1 MTRRIVLLLALLLP
15 FSACAAPPAPAVVE
29 GVHYE
34 TLPQPGTFLPVKK
47 GQVEIVEVFAYTC
60 SHCASFAPK
69 LDAWKAT
76 LPANVVVR
84 YSPAGYNLGEPLSRA
99 FFASEELGALGL
111 THLNTFDAL
120 HGARTLPMNPTER
133 EIAAYYGTLGVDATK
148 FQAAMDGPKVMQR
161 MQAARNFS
169 MRIGLKGTPTLIV
182 AGRYRVLGD
191 TVDDV
196 LGNARELAIHP
207 PQ

>member
-1 MTRRIVLLLALLLP
+1 MTRIALLLALLLP
-15 FSACAAPPAPAVVE
+15 FAACAAPPADLVE

-47 GQVEIVEVFAYTC
+47 GEVEIVEVFAYTC
-60 SHCASFAPK
+60 SHCATFAPK

-76 LPANVVVR
+76 LPKNVVVR
-84 YSPAGYNLGEPLSRA
+84 YTPPGYNLGEPLSRA
-99 FFASEELGALGL
+99 YFASEELGALGL

-120 HGARTLPMNPTER
+120 HDAHTLPMNATDGEV
-133 EIAAYYGTLGVDATK
+133 ASYYGTLGVDAAK

-161 MQAARNFS
+161 MQAARNFAL
-169 MRIGLKGTPTLIV
+169 RIGLKGTPTLIV
-182 AGRYRVLGD
+182 AGKYRVLGD
-191 TVDDV
+191 TIDDV
-196 LGNARELAIHP
+196 LRIARELAIHP

>member
-1 MTRRIVLLLALLLP
+1 MTRRIALLLALLLP
-15 FSACAAPPAPAVVE
+15 FVACARPPADLVE

-34 TLPQPGTFLPVKK
+34 TLAQPGTFLPVKK

-60 SHCASFAPK
+60 SHCASIAPK
-69 LDAWKAT
+69 LEAWKAT
-76 LPANVVVR
+76 LPKDVVVR
-84 YSPAGYNLGEPLSRA
+84 YSPAGYNLGESLSRA
-99 FFASEELGALGL
+99 FFASEELGTLGL

-120 HGARTLPMNPTER
+120 HQAHTLPANATDA
-133 EIAAYYGTLGVDATK
+133 EIASYYGTLGVDAAK